1 MRFHG
6 DDTMAGLDVSLVAW
20 IDEHA
25 EGLDTG
31 TVQADALLARLAQA
45 GLFTVAVPESEGGDG
60 RALSAAVDVVAG
72 LAEHSLSA
80 AFVFWA
86 QRAFIACLQASPN
99 RDLVRRLMPD
109 LLHGRLAGAPGLSN
123 AMKFLGGLD
132 RLRTAGMRT
141 SEGVRLNGT
150 VPWAT
155 NLRRQGFVA
164 AIAAGDE
171 HGDNPSVFALP
182 HDAPG
187 VQREP
192 DLDLLALRGTN
203 TAALRL
209 DDVALEASW
218 QIHPQARVF
227 LPGIRP
233 AFVGLQCGLGPGLAR
248 AALRAARAALDGRS
262 SVLSGEIDAL
272 DADIAAYRQTLCAG
286 LDDGSLRER
295 PRDLLALR
303 LRMVALASDAVALE
317 LQALGGRA
325 LLRAA
330 NGGYARRAR
339 EAAFLA
345 VVTPTVAQLKGDL
358 ARLAQA

>member
-1 MRFHG
+1 M
-6 DDTMAGLDVSLVAW
+6 DETLLAWLDA
-20 IDEHA
+20 HA
-25 EGLDTG
+25 EELDTN
-31 TVQADALLARLAQA
+31 TAEADGLLARLAQA
-45 GLFTVAVPESEGGDG
+45 NLFTVAVPERDGGDA
-60 RALSAAVDVVAG
+60 RAPSAAVDVIAA

-86 QRAFIACLQASPN
+86 QRAFMACLLASPN
-99 RDLVRRLMPD
+99 RDLVQRLMPD

-132 RLRTAGMRT
+132 RLRIAGVPT
-141 SEGVRLNGT
+141 PDGVRLNGA
-150 VPWAT
+150 VSWAT

-164 AIAAGDE
+164 AIAVGDE

-187 VQREP
+187 VAREP

-233 AFVGLQCGLGPGLAR
+233 TFVGLQCGLGLGLAC
-248 AALRAARAALDGRS
+248 ASLRAARAALDGRP
-262 SVLSGEIDAL
+262 SVLSGEVDAL
-272 DADIAAYRQTLCAG
+272 DADIAAYRRTLASG

-325 LLRAA
+325 LLRTD

-358 ARLAQA
+358 QRC

>member
-1 MRFHG
+1 MPGMDESLIAWLDKHA
-6 DDTMAGLDVSLVAW
+6 DNLDSDTL
-20 IDEHA
+20 H
-25 EGLDTG
+25 
-31 TVQADALLARLAQA
+31 ADALPTRLAQA
-45 GLFTVAVPESEGGDG
+45 GLFAVGVPESEGGDG
-60 RALSAAVDVVAG
+60 RALSAAVDIVAG

-80 AFVFWA
+80 AFVYWA
-86 QRAFIACLQASPN
+86 QRAVIACLLASPN
-99 RDLVRRLMPD
+99 RDLVRRLVPD

-132 RLRTAGMRT
+132 RLRIVGTATPDGM
-141 SEGVRLNGT
+141 RLNGT
-150 VPWAT
+150 VAWAT

-164 AIAAGDE
+164 AVAVGDE

-182 HDAPG
+182 HDVRG
-187 VQREP
+187 VVREP

-209 DDVALEASW
+209 SDVALDASW

-227 LPGIRP
+227 LPSIRP
-233 AFVGLQCGLGPGLAR
+233 AFVGLQCGLGLGLAR
-248 AALRAARAALDGRS
+248 ASLRTARAALDGKP
-262 SVLSGEIDAL
+262 SVFSGQIDTL
-272 DADIAAYRQTLCAG
+272 DADRAACREALCTG
-286 LDDGSLRER
+286 LDDGGLRER
-295 PRDLLALR
+295 PRDLLTLR
-303 LRMVALASDAVALE
+303 LRMVDIAAAATALE

-325 LLRAA
+325 LLRGA

>member
-1 MRFHG
+1 
-6 DDTMAGLDVSLVAW
+6 MA
-20 IDEHA
+20 
-25 EGLDTG
+25 
-31 TVQADALLARLAQA
+31 QADALPARLAQA
-45 GLFTVAVPESEGGDG
+45 NLFTVAVPESDGGDG
-60 RALSAAVDVVAG
+60 RPPSAAADVVAA

-86 QRAFIACLQASPN
+86 QRAFMACLLASPN
-99 RDLVRRLMPD
+99 RDLVQRLLPD

-132 RLRTAGMRT
+132 RLRISGIPMKG
-141 SEGVRLNGT
+141 GVRLNGT

-171 HGDNPSVFALP
+171 HGDNPAVYALP

-187 VQREP
+187 VLREP
-192 DLDLLALRGTN
+192 DHDLLALRATN

-209 DDVALEASW
+209 GDVTLDASW
-218 QIHPQARVF
+218 QIHPQARLF
-227 LPGIRP
+227 LPAIRP
-233 AFVGLQCGLGPGLAR
+233 AFVGLQCGLGLGLAR
-248 AALRAARAALDGRS
+248 AALRAARAALDGRA
-262 SVLSGEIDAL
+262 SVLSGEIEAL
-272 DADIAAYRQTLCAG
+272 DADVTAYRQTLGAG
-286 LDDGSLRER
+286 LCER

-303 LRMVALASDAVALE
+303 LRMVALASEAVALE

-325 LLRAA
+325 LLLGQD
-330 NGGYARRAR
+330 GGYARRAR

-358 ARLAQA
+358 ARLAQASQPAA

>member
-1 MRFHG
+1 M
-6 DDTMAGLDVSLVAW
+6 DEALLTWLDA
-20 IDEHA
+20 HA
-25 EGLDTG
+25 ERLDTDMA
-31 TVQADALLARLAQA
+31 QADELPARLAQA
-45 GLFTVAVPESEGGDG
+45 GLFKVAVPEREGGDG
-60 RALSAAVDVVAG
+60 RALSVAIDVVAA

-86 QRAFIACLQASPN
+86 QRAFMACLLASPN
-99 RDLVRRLMPD
+99 RDLVQWLMPD

-132 RLRTAGMRT
+132 RLRIAGAPM
-141 SEGVRLNGT
+141 EGGVRLSGT

-164 AIAAGDE
+164 VIAAGDV
-171 HGDNPSVFALP
+171 HGDNPAVFALP
-182 HDAPG
+182 HDVPG
-187 VQREP
+187 VVRER
-192 DLDLLALRGTN
+192 DLDLLALRATN
-203 TAALRL
+203 TAAVRL
-209 DDVALEASW
+209 SDVALDASW

-233 AFVGLQCGLGPGLAR
+233 AFVGLQCGLGLGLAR
-248 AALRAARAALDGRS
+248 AALRAARAALDGRT
-262 SVLSGEIDAL
+262 SVLSREIEAL
-272 DADIAAYRQTLCAG
+272 DADVAAYRQALSTG

-303 LRMVALASDAVALE
+303 LRMVALASDAVGLE

-325 LLRAA
+325 LLRAE

-339 EAAFLA
+339 ELAFLT

-358 ARLAQA
+358 ARLPL